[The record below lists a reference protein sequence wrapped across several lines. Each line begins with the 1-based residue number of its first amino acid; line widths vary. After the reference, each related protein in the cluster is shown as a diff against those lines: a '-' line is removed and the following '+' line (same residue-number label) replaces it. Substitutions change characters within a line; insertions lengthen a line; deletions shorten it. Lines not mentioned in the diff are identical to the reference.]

1 MNNIHI
7 YFLFVILLLSCGSE
21 LPLPEPEPDPDP
33 DPNPTLPIGKI
44 NWDDFANNFQETLQS
59 TYKDKSGAYIT
70 RPDKKDFNYWYNAH
84 VMDVL
89 VDGYNRTKDEK
100 YVSLMKDLLSGIK
113 LKNWG
118 TYWKVYV
125 DDMDWLGIS
134 CMNAYD
140 ATKDAEF
147 KEVADYI
154 LTEIKKAHT
163 DVLGGGLQ
171 WRFDQPNAKHACSTA
186 PGAIVALRMYA
197 IDKKE
202 EDLTFA
208 KQLYEWQTNKLLDPN
223 TFLVW
228 DNIRIND
235 NGVTEVKKDWT
246 FTYNVGTY
254 IGMAS
259 GLYEATKE
267 KQYLDA
273 AVKSAHASITNSL
286 MVSDGMFKET
296 GDHDGGLF
304 KGILIR
310 YLTELYFISD
320 VPISS
325 KKEIEGFIT
334 NNATIL
340 HEKGTSPPPTV
351 FASSDW
357 SVRPERAHD
366 LSTQLSAMKLVEA
379 IAKL

>member
-1 MNNIHI
+1 MRRKNI
-7 YFLFVILLLSCGSE
+7 YLFFIISLFSCSSK
-21 LPLPEPEPDPDP
+21 LPLPEPQPNP
-33 DPNPTLPIGKI
+33 DPNVPSEKI
-44 NWDDFANNFQETLQS
+44 DWNVFADNFQNTLQS
-59 TYKDKSGAYIT
+59 TYKDKVGTYFT
-70 RPDKKDFNYWYNAH
+70 RPDKKEFNYWYNAH

-100 YVSLMKDLLSGIK
+100 YVSLMKDLLRGIK

-140 ATKDAEF
+140 ATKNAEF
-147 KEVADYI
+147 KKVADYI

-171 WRFDQPNAKHACSTA
+171 WRFDQPNAKHACSTG
-186 PGAIVALRMYA
+186 PGAIVALRIYA

-202 EDLTFA
+202 EDLSFA
-208 KQLYEWQTNKLLDPN
+208 KKLYEWQTNTLLDPN

-228 DNIRIND
+228 DHIRIND
-235 NGVTEVKKDWT
+235 NGITEIKKDWT

-254 IGMAS
+254 IGMAC
-259 GLYEATKE
+259 GLYEATKD

-325 KKEIEGFIT
+325 KKEIASFIT
-334 NNATIL
+334 NNAIIL
-340 HEKGTSPPPTV
+340 REKGTSPPPTI

-357 SVRPERAHD
+357 SIRPERAHD
-366 LSTQLSAMKLVEA
+366 VSTQLSAMMLIEA
-379 IAKL
+379 MAKL